1 MSVSAGIRS
10 RFGEWVSSSGCR
22 PQTTWGVRALGS
34 GTAQLSTRTTRIAS
48 HLQATV
54 WGIAWGMAK
63 GVAEAKIGSF
73 LDTSGLVSFLSA
85 YASEFANLVGEWLVW
100 KCCDSTAVCFERVL
114 LKSSV
119 CTGTGW
125 PSSFRAL

>member
-1 MSVSAGIRS
+1 MSAGIRS

-22 PQTTWGVRALGS
+22 PQTTWGARALGS

-63 GVAEAKIGSF
+63 GVAEAKIGFVFGHLRSRVF
-73 LDTSGLVSFLSA
+73 PVCLRFGIRESSWGMAGL
-85 YASEFANLVGEWLVW
+85 E
-100 KCCDSTAVCFERVL
+100 VL
-114 LKSSV
+114 
-119 CTGTGW
+119 
-125 PSSFRAL
+125 